1 MSPVQPRK
9 RAVARDAAT
18 KRTVAK
24 SRVTKSRVSKSKAAK
39 STAAK
44 SRAAKPRTAKQAAP
58 KRRAAAAP
66 KAAKSAAS
74 VLTLAVDI
82 GGSHIK
88 ASILSPAGVMLAQEV
103 RVATPDPAKPAAVLD
118 AIAGLAAQLPRYRRV
133 AVGFPGALRDG
144 RVLTAPNLGT
154 DYWHGFA
161 LAEKLAGRLDRPT
174 RVLNDADVQGL
185 GVIEGKG
192 LECVL
197 TLGTG
202 VGSSLFKDG
211 MLLPH
216 LELGQHPF
224 VDNKTY
230 DEYLGAAALE
240 KKGHHKWNRR
250 LEKAIEVVNRLIN
263 YDLLHL
269 GGGNARQIAF
279 KLPAKVRLAPN
290 IGGITGGVRVWDRAL
305 DPLFAGRGR

>member
-1 MSPVQPRK
+1 MKAASTGK
-9 RAVARDAAT
+9 RVAARDAAA
-18 KRTVAK
+18 KR
-24 SRVTKSRVSKSKAAK
+24 
-39 STAAK
+39 STI
-44 SRAAKPRTAKQAAP
+44 KQATPRQSKTGRSKTGRSKTRP
-58 KRRAAAAP
+58 KA
-66 KAAKSAAS
+66 AAKSAAS

-88 ASILSPAGVMLAQEV
+88 ASILSQAGVMLAQPV
-103 RVATPDPAKPAAVLD
+103 RVETPDPAKPAAVLD
-118 AIAGLAAQLPRYRRV
+118 AIAGLAAQLPRYRRI
-133 AVGFPGALRDG
+133 AVGFPGAVRDG

-154 DYWHGFA
+154 DFWQGFA
-161 LAEKLAGRLDRPT
+161 LAEKLAARLERPT

-230 DEYLGAAALE
+230 DEYLGHAALE

-250 LEKAIEVVNRLIN
+250 LEKAIEVVSRLIN

-269 GGGNARQIAF
+269 GGGNAQVIAF
-279 KLPAKVRLAPN
+279 KLPAKVRLAAN